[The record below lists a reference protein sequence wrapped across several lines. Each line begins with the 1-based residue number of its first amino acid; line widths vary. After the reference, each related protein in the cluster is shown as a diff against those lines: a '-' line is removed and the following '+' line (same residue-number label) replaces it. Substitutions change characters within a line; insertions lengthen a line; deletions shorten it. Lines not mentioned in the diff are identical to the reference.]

1 MPCTSH
7 VRRRIGQGV
16 GGPWTIWDNGC
27 VSGYFS
33 MGNDLRDHWFKIG
46 RTEVGS
52 TLLVVGLVILSW
64 FVSVGAPAAPTMLA
78 YTPQDL
84 LGGGIWRLLTWPLAN
99 PISLWGA
106 LNLFFFW
113 VFGTEL
119 ESQIGKVRMA
129 QLLVGIWAALT
140 ISATLVGLALG
151 GTLLAGIGLVQFV
164 VLLLWIAEN
173 PNRPFFF
180 NIPAWII
187 GAVLVAVQALAMLAG
202 RAVGSLVSMAL
213 AFVLVAVLARWLGL
227 LGQYEQIPGRR
238 KARPARPS
246 REQRQA
252 RKQQE
257 QRAQDSE
264 RLDQLLDQISEK
276 GMDSLSPAQRR
287 ELMRLRNR
295 R

>member
-1 MPCTSH
+1 M
-7 VRRRIGQGV
+7 
-16 GGPWTIWDNGC
+16 
-27 VSGYFS
+27 SGYFS

-64 FVSVGAPAAPTMLA
+64 FVSVGAPAAPTLLA
-78 YTPQDL
+78 YSPQDL
-84 LGGGIWRLLTWPLAN
+84 LGGAFWKVLTWPLAN

-119 ESQIGKVRMA
+119 ESQLGKVRMA

-140 ISATLVGLALG
+140 LSSTVVGLALG

-187 GAVLVAVQALAMLAG
+187 GAVLVGIQALAMLAG
-202 RAVGSLVSMAL
+202 RAIGSLLSMAL
-213 AFVLVAVLARWLGL
+213 AFMLVAVLARWLGL
-227 LGQYEQIPGRR
+227 LGHVEQIPGRR
-238 KARPARPS
+238 KTHPSRPT

-252 RKQQE
+252 RKQHQ
-257 QRAQDSE
+257 QREQDSA

-276 GMDSLSPAQRR
+276 GMDSLTPAQRR
-287 ELMRLRNR
+287 ELMKLRNR